1 MPPTTFNIYSL
12 PYHRNFPPLPPF
24 LKRKPCWGSA
34 LLLVSLPGRTADMA
48 NSKLCKCIWFG
59 SKFITRKHHLCL
71 LRLFSSLSFDAVA
84 NDDKKMA
91 QKPRHYQFVNWLSL
105 NYHRYVTH
113 LIELFHYIIPKIVHT
128 ILPMLSC
135 WRLLNSVVISCEWC
149 RVRACMADVT
159 MTRTPWGALSLL
171 ATHADS
177 LIQWLDNTIT
187 ALQLHAKNHGKF

>member
-1 MPPTTFNIYSL
+1 MPPTKFNIYSL

-71 LRLFSSLSFDAVA
+71 LSLFSSLSFDAVA

-105 NYHRYVTH
+105 NYHRYVIYTSNWAVSLYNTKNSTYH
-113 LIELFHYIIPKIVHT
+113 SPNAQLLEIIKFCGNQLWMV
-128 ILPMLSC
+128 SC
-135 WRLLNSVVISCEWC
+135 
-149 RVRACMADVT
+149 
-159 MTRTPWGALSLL
+159 
-171 ATHADS
+171 
-177 LIQWLDNTIT
+177 
-187 ALQLHAKNHGKF
+187 